1 MSMNPVS
8 RTIDPESQKLIDEYL
23 EKGGTITKCDANT
36 RSENI
41 EYSGGFYAR
50 RKKKKA
56 ESDE

>member
-1 MSMNPVS
+1 MNPVS

-23 EKGGTITKCDANT
+23 EKGGSITKCEPNV

-41 EYSGGFYAR
+41 EYSKGFYAK
-50 RKKKKA
+50 RKKKKD